1 MTPWGMRTAACLT
14 FTRANRKA
22 GHCGARVILIVE
34 RKPGRS
40 ARFQGGRA
48 GEALF
53 TYGLNPLSTW
63 V

>member
-1 MTPWGMRTAACLT
+1 MP
-14 FTRANRKA
+14 
-22 GHCGARVILIVE
+22 ILE
-34 RKPGRS
+34 RKPARS
-40 ARFQGGRA
+40 AGCQGATA